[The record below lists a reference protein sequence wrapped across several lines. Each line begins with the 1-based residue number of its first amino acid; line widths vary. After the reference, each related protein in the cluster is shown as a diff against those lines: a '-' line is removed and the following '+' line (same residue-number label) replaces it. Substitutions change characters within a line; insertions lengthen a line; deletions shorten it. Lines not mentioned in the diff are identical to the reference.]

1 MNKNAP
7 ERCPDM
13 TKISHE
19 IRINAS
25 MADVFKTIST
35 IDGLKGWYTT
45 RIEGDMVPGKSIKVH
60 ADGRPSFCWRISEL
74 RPPTATRWECVEGP
88 GTAPGA
94 TVTFR
99 LSTKDSRTKVQLDY
113 EGLPED
119 NPAFLT
125 CNTLWGVMLGH
136 LKQYA
141 ETGKPSPAFTD
152 IL

>member
-1 MNKNAP
+1 
-7 ERCPDM
+7 M

-19 IRINAS
+19 IRINAPT
-25 MADVFKTIST
+25 ADVFRMVST

-45 RIEGDMVPGKSIKVH
+45 RIEGDMASRKTIRVH

-74 RPPTATRWECVEGP
+74 HPPTVSRWECVEGP

-99 LSTKDSRTKVQLDY
+99 LSAKDDRTQVQLDY

-125 CNTLWGVMLGH
+125 CNTLWGAMLSH
-136 LKQYA
+136 LKKYA
-141 ETGKPSPAFTD
+141 ETGEPSPAFPD
-152 IL
+152 LL

>member
-1 MNKNAP
+1 
-7 ERCPDM
+7 M

-19 IRINAS
+19 IRVNAS

-35 IDGLKGWYTT
+35 TDGLKGWYTT
-45 RIEGDMVPGKSIKVH
+45 RTEGDIVLGKSIKVH

-74 RPPTATRWECVEGP
+74 RPPTATKWECVEGP
-88 GTAPGA
+88 GAAPGA

-99 LSTKDSRTKVQLDY
+99 LSAKDSRTQVRLDY

-119 NPAFLT
+119 DSAFVT
-125 CNTLWGVMLGH
+125 CNTLWGIMLGH

-152 IL
+152 FL